1 MTVQL
6 TIYINYVIG
15 YIHLTICA
23 VDSFVTE
30 SWWRTVVVMSFLDIK
45 NHKERDEMIEDY
57 LTLKEKIKKR
67 NLEERSDL
75 IDYQRD
81 LVENFEPVVA
91 SNKEMA
97 KEIINELTPITKELQ
112 DLNNKAKLNVVPT
125 TGVKRNIDSV
135 LESESSQNN
144 NFGPY
149 TDEFLKKYLDL
160 DTRSSQ
166 IDTTFGIRYENG
178 PWMIGDK
185 QIKID
190 DDDIRIDDET
200 YVGTSG
206 LWSLI
211 TSKSPT
217 NYTDDDLQRYKELLY
232 ETSALHQHYNSRD
245 PYPRASRSMKWK
257 QILGPIW
264 NEFQMTGMTPPS
276 PMNRT
281 KTSFDDN
288 DDTDSLDGTIVDD
301 KRNNDDL
308 DSDESFHSIGS
319 EGELSKGD
327 GIKMY
332 LQKQGRCFGLERCGN
347 GLKFIPRPN
356 LAGIR
361 GDGLYLRVGSGI
373 YDGKGLILGS
383 KSPFKNIPI
392 LGWIS

>member
-1 MTVQL
+1 M
-6 TIYINYVIG
+6 IG

-23 VDSFVTE
+23 VDSFVTG
-30 SWWRTVVVMSFLDIK
+30 SRWRTVVVMSFLNMK
-45 NHKERDEMIEDY
+45 NHEERDKMIEDY

-67 NLEERSDL
+67 NLEEKSDL
-75 IDYQRD
+75 IDYRRD
-81 LVENFEPVVA
+81 LAENFEPVVA

-97 KEIINELTPITKELQ
+97 KEIINELTPITKQLQ
-112 DLNNKAKLNVVPT
+112 DINNKANLNVVPT

-135 LESESSQNN
+135 LKGESRQNN

-160 DTRSSQ
+160 DTRGSQ

-190 DDDIRIDDET
+190 DDDDIRIDDEI
-200 YVGTSG
+200 YVGTPG

-211 TSKSPT
+211 TSKTPN
-217 NYTDDDLQRYKELLY
+217 NYTDYDLQRYKELLY

-245 PYPRASRSMKWK
+245 PYPRASRSVKWK

-276 PMNRT
+276 PMSNT
-281 KTSFDDN
+281 KTSFDN
-288 DDTDSLDGTIVDD
+288 NDTDSLDGTIVDD
-301 KRNNDDL
+301 NRSDDL
-308 DSDESFHSIGS
+308 DSDESFHSIAS
-319 EGELSKGD
+319 AGEMSKGD

-332 LQKQGRCFGLERCGN
+332 LQKQGRCFGLEKCEN
-347 GLKFIPRPN
+347 GLKFVPRPK
-356 LAGIR
+356 LAGVH

-373 YDGKGLILGS
+373 YDGQGLILGS

-392 LGWIS
+392 LGWIL